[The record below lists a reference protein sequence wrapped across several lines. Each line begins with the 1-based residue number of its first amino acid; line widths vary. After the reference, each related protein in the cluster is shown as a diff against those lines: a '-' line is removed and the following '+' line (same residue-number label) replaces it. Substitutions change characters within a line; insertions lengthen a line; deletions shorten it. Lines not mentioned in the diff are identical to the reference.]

1 MADRVPAVTVLLVE
15 AHEGTRTLYVDALT
29 AAGCAVYAVGPY
41 ADAVPLATT
50 TRIDIAVLDIGVD
63 AAGFAT
69 AEQLAALPNRPRLI
83 AVTSRAATGAPIE
96 IIFDRYL
103 VKPCL
108 PDDLVEAVRSIAR
121 SPVRNRDLLIVAR
134 ERVGIYDVVQR
145 LGDSAP
151 RVEIRLDLRRGD
163 RRRAP
168 RGPEGE
174 ERRRR
179 DRRRLNVNDQLRMDG
194 WAFVPAVNRA

>member
-1 MADRVPAVTVLLVE
+1 MAVWAPTVTVLLVE
-15 AHEGTRTLYVDALT
+15 DHEGTRALYVDALT
-29 AAGCAVYAVGPY
+29 ATGCAVHAVGPH
-41 ADAVPLATT
+41 ADAVPLAAT

-69 AEQLAALPNRPRLI
+69 AERLAALRNRPRLI

-121 SPVRNRDLLIVAR
+121 SPVQNRDLLVVAR

-151 RVEIRLDLRRGD
+151 RVEIRLDLRQGD

-168 RGPEGE
+168 RGPTSE

-179 DRRRLNVNDQLRMDG
+179 DRRRLDVSDQLRTDG
-194 WAFVPAVNRA
+194 WAFVPAVHRS